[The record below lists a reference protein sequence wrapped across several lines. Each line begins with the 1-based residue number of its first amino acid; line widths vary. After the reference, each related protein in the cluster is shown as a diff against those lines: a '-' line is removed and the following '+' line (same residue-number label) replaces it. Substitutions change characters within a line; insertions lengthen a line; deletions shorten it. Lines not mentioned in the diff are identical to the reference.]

1 MRSAALPSVP
11 TIAESGYDGF
21 ETTAWW
27 GMFAPAGMA
36 EAITAMLAS
45 EIERVVR
52 SDPFRNRLEPLGVLP
67 TVISGDAF
75 SRFQQS
81 ELAKWGKA
89 VRDAGIR
96 ID

>member
-1 MRSAALPSVP
+1 MVTTRS
-11 TIAESGYDGF
+11 
-21 ETTAWW
+21 
-27 GMFAPAGMA
+27 
-36 EAITAMLAS
+36 EAIRATLAV
-45 EIERVVR
+45 EIERIVR
-52 SDPFRNRLEPLGVLP
+52 SDMFRSRLEPLGVLP

-75 SRFQQS
+75 SKFQLS